1 MTETVAFRGDLRSA
15 RGGGHTIDVNTTLA
29 SEIGAKHMSRVAGT
43 LNGRPYRSTIAKMD
57 GELVL
62 GVHKANV
69 EALGLAIGDIIDVTM
84 ALDTEPRG
92 DDVAPEL
99 LADALRRDS
108 VAAAAWEKLAPSHRR
123 ESVSYIKEARK
134 EEARVRR
141 VQRTIDAL
149 AGRDPAET

>member
-15 RGGGHTIDVNTTLA
+15 RGGGHTIDVDETLA
-29 SEIGAKHMSRVAGT
+29 SSIGAKHMSRVAGT
-43 LNGRPYRSTIAKMD
+43 LNGRPYRSTVAKMG

-69 EALGLAIGDIIDVTM
+69 EALGLAIGDSIDVTM

-99 LADALRRDS
+99 LADALRRDP
-108 VAAAAWEKLAPSHRR
+108 VAAATWEGLAPSHRR
-123 ESVSYIKEARK
+123 EYVGFIKEARK
-134 EEARVRR
+134 EETRVRR
-141 VQRTIDAL
+141 VRRTIDEL
-149 AGRDPAET
+149 AGRNPNVS